1 MALETVGFKNVSGA
15 DIAVNEAV
23 RRIVSKDGHEL
34 RLHNVSKLNISGS
47 WVRLV
52 SDEGYVL
59 VNPDNVLAFIV
70 KGERVL

>member
-1 MALETVGFKNVSGA
+1 MATE
-15 DIAVNEAV
+15 IAVNEKV

-34 RLHNVSKLNISGS
+34 RLHNVSSLDISGS
-47 WVRLV
+47 WVRLQ

-59 VNPDNVLAFIV
+59 VNPQNVLAFIV

>member
-1 MALETVGFKNVSGA
+1 MA
-15 DIAVNEAV
+15 DITVNEAV

-34 RLHNVSKLNISGS
+34 RLHNVTLLNISGS
-47 WVRLV
+47 WVRLQ

-59 VNPDNVLAFIV
+59 VNPQNVLAFIV